1 MLPTTTP
8 DQRSRFYEDV
18 EALLTPGFL
27 THSVSVGDVRMHIRS
42 LGTGDLFMLR
52 ARTTGGSDE
61 DWRVWAVATAVWMID
76 GRTVL
81 GHDDVI
87 PFLAGYLR
95 KLPRTALDILFSL
108 VLGLWSRVNDAV
120 NSVEV
125 FCFELASRY
134 KWKTLG
140 GASGLHHSGV
150 PGAEHLGMN
159 AAQRIWVAFNEMED
173 TKRSE
178 ETAWEGFKLV
188 ASSNAPKAIKKM
200 DERDHQR
207 RADDQEARQR
217 RLDLHYYGKLGVVDE
232 KGVVQG
238 TDGSMHRIQGV
249 KTVEDLENEM
259 KRWVTED
266 HDLHDQVVADYKE
279 RIRVQHETEA
289 QEREARRQALQ
300 RKREELGWE
309 DGKFR
314 PQPLMAMSAEQLQ
327 AMLSQRQM
335 GRPGVSFIPK
345 SQTTEKLFNK
355 YIGERPDAGNL
366 AVVGGKV
373 VDPSFN
379 PDTDTRTLH
388 QLIKDRN
395 PAFGTGE

>member
-18 EALLTPGFL
+18 EALLAPGFL
-27 THSVSVGDVRMHIRS
+27 THPVSVGGVRMHMRS
-42 LGTGDLFMLR
+42 LSTGDLFMLR
-52 ARTTGGSDE
+52 ARTEGGNND
-61 DWRVWAVATAVWMID
+61 DWRLWAIATSIWMIE

-87 PFLAGYLR
+87 PFLADRLR
-95 KLPRTALDILFSL
+95 LLPHTALDILFSL
-108 VLGLWSRVNDAV
+108 LLGMWSRMNEAA
-120 NSVEV
+120 NSIEV
-125 FCFELASRY
+125 FCFEMSSRY
-134 KWKTLG
+134 QWKTMG
-140 GASGLHHSGV
+140 MEGLRRSGV
-150 PGAEHLGMN
+150 PGAENLGLN
-159 AAQRIWVAFNEMED
+159 VVQRIWVAFNEMED

-207 RADDQEARQR
+207 RADDQESRQR

-249 KTVEDLENEM
+249 KTVEDLEDEM